1 MFAQIEPYGGKDVPA
16 NVSCEAVTLE
26 TALAPGKSTTLEAYS
41 ALIHQLVPRP
51 REILQ
56 TENQRVLLTAPQ
68 HTLSPYP
75 IASETTKVCHIY
87 TCLNPIISQCTE
99 AC

>member
-1 MFAQIEPYGGKDVPA
+1 MPA

-56 TENQRVLLTAPQ
+56 SENQRVLLTAPQ

-75 IASETTKVCHIY
+75 IASETTEVCTTY
-87 TCLNPIISQCTE
+87 ACPCPVISQYTE